1 MSCAKRRSFFLHARI
16 TLGPHT
22 QRRQGNASR
31 QTATCTL
38 KIKHRFLA
46 DDRPEE
52 DSRRV
57 GAPGVDYCG
66 RGIAVTVAH
75 SLFSPLLAAAAAAVV
90 VVVVAAAARARARA
104 RAGRATESAPRARRT
119 TSPRALTVLQVRRG
133 CWRPQRQ
140 WPGPEPGPEAG
151 RVGLLRARGAQL
163 RLALTV
169 LLQVRGAQAGR
180 RVALTETTD
189 PLLQGGT
196 VASSTTALHERAG
209 RMGTP
214 AVHVCA
220 AARASR

>member
-57 GAPGVDYCG
+57 GALGVDYCG

-90 VVVVAAAARARARA
+90 VVVVVAAAARARARA

-119 TSPRALTVLQVRRG
+119 TSASRAHS
-133 CWRPQRQ
+133 
-140 WPGPEPGPEAG
+140 ASSSAA
-151 RVGLLRARGAQL
+151 GLLAAAAAVARARASARARGRASGTCSVH
-163 RLALTV
+163 ALTIANNSHTI
-169 LLQVRGAQAGR
+169 QEAKTTNTSAGGINR
-180 RVALTETTD
+180 
-189 PLLQGGT
+189 
-196 VASSTTALHERAG
+196 
-209 RMGTP
+209 
-214 AVHVCA
+214 
-220 AARASR
+220 